1 MRFPLSFTVRK
12 RRPEAH
18 RNTKALAFLALTL
31 AWMVAIC
38 GTTPLLAQSPSFPDF
53 SSVDNLIFNPGPP
66 NGPAQVGN
74 VLRLTPALPSRVGS
88 AWFGTLQPV
97 DNGFSTT
104 FSFKL
109 TNQSTPQADGID
121 FVIQSSQAGTAALG
135 QAGGYLGYGGTI
147 GGDPDIPGIDNSLAI
162 EFDTYANEWDVNIP
176 GVQPANH
183 VAVQSCAH
191 AANTVNHM
199 QCNHGIASA
208 PAGITLS
215 DGEAHVV
222 RIEYTGTP
230 AICIECSTPTL
241 QVFIDDLPVF
251 DAPLQV
257 DLSQYISFLGENEDS
272 AYVGL
277 TGATGASYENHDIL
291 SWIFTSHGGQT
302 ITQTNLPANEFTT
315 YNFGSY
321 LYKVKPDQN
330 IQSLAVKEV
339 PTDFDTFAADRN
351 AIGDFPNAKC
361 TVYDH
366 TGGHCIEFHALCSGA
381 TCNNVNYDVVTS
393 YDVPP
398 GPPNTSPGFL
408 KATGKDCAPGIRFD
422 QNIITEY
429 LQTRTDPTTKG
440 SSKPTFSC
448 FVAVQNVNY
457 LPADLDIL
465 NLASPKVKPNTNLT
479 YVATVTD
486 FGPSSAQGVV
496 IKNTIPSGTTYVSSG
511 LCTLSGGCSATPC
524 TFDGTA
530 VRCSVGNLAKFGLQF
545 MAVTV
550 KVTAPAGTIIRDTA
564 TVDAFNPDPDVKP
577 DRSSTMVTT
586 VSNR

>member
-1 MRFPLSFTVRK
+1 MRFPLWFTVRK

-31 AWMVAIC
+31 AWMVTIC

-53 SSVDNLIFNPGPP
+53 SSVDNLVLNPEPP

-74 VLRLTPALPSRVGS
+74 VLRLTPAAPSRVGS
-88 AWFGTLQPV
+88 AWFRTLQPV
-97 DNGFSTT
+97 ANGFSTT
-104 FSFKL
+104 FTFKL
-109 TNQSTPQADGID
+109 TEPSIPPADGIA
-121 FVIQSSQAGTAALG
+121 FVIQSAGTDALG

-147 GGDPDIPGIDNSLAI
+147 GGDPNIPGIVNSLAI
-162 EFDTYANEWDVNIP
+162 EFDTYANGWDANA

-183 VAVQSCAH
+183 VAVQSCSH
-191 AANTVNHM
+191 AANTVDHAL
-199 QCNHGIASA
+199 CNHGIASA
-208 PAGITLS
+208 PVTLS
-215 DGEAHVV
+215 DGAAHVV

-230 AICIECSTPTL
+230 AICNNCSTPTL

-257 DLSQYISFLGENEDS
+257 DLSHYISFLGQNEDS

-291 SWIFTSHGGQT
+291 SWIFTPHGSES
-302 ITQTNLPANEFTT
+302 ISKPAPKNVFTPFI
-315 YNFGSY
+315 FGSY
-321 LYKVKPDQN
+321 LYKVKPDQDIEN
-330 IQSLAVKEV
+330 LTVTEV
-339 PTDFDTFAADRN
+339 PTDYISFNGGSVAP
-351 AIGDFPNAKC
+351 GSKC
-361 TVYDH
+361 IIYAN
-366 TGGHCIEFHALCSGA
+366 TGGKCVEFHAECTGA
-381 TCNNVNYDVVTS
+381 TCNNVNYEVVTS
-393 YDVPP
+393 YDVAPSA
-398 GPPNTSPGFL
+398 TITKPGFL
-408 KATGKDCAPGIRFD
+408 KATGQDCTPSAVFD
-422 QNIITEY
+422 QNIITDFIK
-429 LQTRTDPTTKG
+429 TRIDPTTKG

-448 FVAVQNVNY
+448 FVAVQDVNY
-457 LPADLDIL
+457 QPADLDIL
-465 NLASPKVKPNTNLT
+465 NLASAKVKPNTNLT

-564 TVDAFNPDPDVKP
+564 TVDAFNPDPDVRP